1 MGQQPSARC
10 KKINPKVKIIAASGL
25 VSSDK
30 VSVAMGAGVKA
41 FLSKPY
47 TAQELLITLNEV
59 LIEE

>member
-1 MGQQPSARC
+1 
-10 KKINPKVKIIAASGL
+10 VKIIAASGL

-30 VSVAMGAGVKA
+30 VNVAMGAGVKA

-59 LIEE
+59 LLGE